1 MRGRKLSEGLAQGT
15 YVAAGVEF
23 EPAIIRAQ
31 GTEIIT
37 QPPRPTMHMTDTQHS
52 EIQFISVLP
61 CFGKI

>member
-1 MRGRKLSEGLAQGT
+1 MRYRKLSEGLAQGT

-37 QPPRPTMHMTDTQHS
+37 QPPRPS
-52 EIQFISVLP
+52 IISVYL
-61 CFGKI
+61 